1 MSSEK
6 AKKDPGPTL
15 EGDAKTVV
23 DPPASD
29 ARLKTS
35 ISIEELRSFLARP
48 ATQAHIRKVVVARLN
63 RKAPGALIEDLVQDA
78 NVDASA
84 AQSRPRS
91 IETATGW
98 MGTVTARA
106 IVNHFRREAADA
118 KYLEPGVD
126 VQELP
131 AEPDESQG
139 SVAPEWLLTEWLRP
153 RVAEDPRD
161 QETYELLVYKAET
174 GKTHAQV
181 AADHGMS
188 EGTLK
193 SRIRALKMKFEPQWR
208 RRQRMFVL
216 LILLGVAAAVTGLV
230 WLLWPRESP
239 SGSLP
244 PQEAPILDRLLGNP
258 LPVSQPRLDEPIAP
272 DGGSD

>member
-6 AKKDPGPTL
+6 AKDDPGATL
-15 EGDAKTVV
+15 EGDTKTVV
-23 DPPASD
+23 DAPASN

-35 ISIEELRSFLARP
+35 LSVVELHAFLARP

-63 RKAPGALIEDLVQDA
+63 RTAPGTLIEDLVQDA
-78 NVDASA
+78 NLDASE

-174 GKTHAQV
+174 GKTHAEV
-181 AADHGMS
+181 AADHGMT

-193 SRIRALKMKFEPQWR
+193 SRIRALKMKHEPQWR
-208 RRQRMFVL
+208 RRQRMFL
-216 LILLGVAAAVTGLV
+216 LMILFGVAAAVTALV

-239 SGSLP
+239 RGSLP
-244 PQEAPILDRLLGNP
+244 SHETPILDRLLGNP
-258 LPVSQPRLDEPIAP
+258 LPVSHPRLDDRTVP